1 VLFRSRER
9 RIAMNEKVNPDNLIA
24 DDFSKCNPDTNRD
37 PITGAPHS
45 HPVGTGVGAAVGGA
59 VGGIAAGAI
68 IGAGV
73 SGPAAPIGGVVGA
86 VAAAIV
92 GAATG
97 HAMAEHYEG
106 SAHDLYWRENY
117 QARPYYEE
125 GAPYE
130 TYGPAYQYG
139 WEAYSMYQ
147 GGEFDEF
154 EPTLG
159 AGWER
164 RRGSSSLSWERAKEA
179 TRDAWERM
187 RGATAEVKTTP
198 EVQPPPLPTK
208 TSDDIV
214 RTPDNPQVIRTP
226 GFNETPIRDTDSP
239 DVVRTNPD
247 DVAGSSDNTAK
258 GNPDEDRTS
267 ERIRKIT
274 HDIEE

>member
-1 VLFRSRER
+1 
-9 RIAMNEKVNPDNLIA
+9 MNVKVNPDNLIA
-24 DDFSKCNPDTNRD
+24 DDFGKCDPDTHRD
-37 PITGAPHS
+37 AITGAPHS

-59 VGGIAAGAI
+59 VGAIAAGAI

-86 VAAAIV
+86 VAAAIA
-92 GAATG
+92 GAAAG

-106 SAHDLYWRENY
+106 GAHDLYLRENY
-117 QARPYYEE
+117 RNRPYYEE

-164 RRGSSSLSWERAKEA
+164 RRGSSSLSWERAKDA
-179 TRDAWERM
+179 ARDAWERM
-187 RGATAEVKTTP
+187 GGETMSAVKTTP
-198 EVQPPPLPTK
+198 EVQPPPLPTR

-214 RTPDNPQVIRTP
+214 RTPDNPQVVRTP

-239 DVVRTNPD
+239 DVVRTNAD
-247 DVAGSSDNTAK
+247 TAIASSDEGGK
-258 GNPDEDRTS
+258 RNPDEDRAS
-267 ERIRKIT
+267 DRIRKMT

>member
-1 VLFRSRER
+1 
-9 RIAMNEKVNPDNLIA
+9 MNEKVNPDNLIA
-24 DDFSKCNPDTNRD
+24 DDFSKCDPETNRD

-86 VAAAIV
+86 VAAAII

-106 SAHDLYWRENY
+106 SGHDLYWRENY
-117 QARPYYEE
+117 QSRPYYEE

-130 TYGPAYQYG
+130 MYGPAYQYG
-139 WEAYSMYQ
+139 YEAYSLYP

-164 RRGSSSLSWERAKEA
+164 RRGSSSLSWERAKQA

-187 RGATAEVKTTP
+187 RGETTEPVMTTP
-198 EVQPPPLPTK
+198 EVKQVQPPPLPK
-208 TSDDIV
+208 SSDDIV
-214 RTPDNPQVIRTP
+214 RTPDNPQLVRTP

-247 DVAGSSDNTAK
+247 NVGTSSSEAAK
-258 GNPDEDRTS
+258 NNPDEDRTS
-267 ERIRKIT
+267 QRIRKMT
-274 HDIEE
+274 HDIDE

>member
-1 VLFRSRER
+1 
-9 RIAMNEKVNPDNLIA
+9 MNNEKVNPDNLIA
-24 DDFSKCNPDTNRD
+24 DDFGKCDPDTNRD
-37 PITGAPHS
+37 AITGAPHS

-92 GAATG
+92 GAAAG

-117 QARPYYEE
+117 QSRPYYEQ

-179 TRDAWERM
+179 ARDAWERM
-187 RGATAEVKTTP
+187 GSETKSAAIKTTP
-198 EVQPPPLPTK
+198 EVQPPPLPKQTR

-214 RTPDNPQVIRTP
+214 QTPDNPQVVRTP

-239 DVVRTNPD
+239 EIVRTNPD
-247 DVAGSSDNTAK
+247 EAITSSSDAAK
-258 GNPDEDRTS
+258 SNPDQDRTS
-267 ERIRKIT
+267 RRIREMTENI
-274 HDIEE
+274 DD